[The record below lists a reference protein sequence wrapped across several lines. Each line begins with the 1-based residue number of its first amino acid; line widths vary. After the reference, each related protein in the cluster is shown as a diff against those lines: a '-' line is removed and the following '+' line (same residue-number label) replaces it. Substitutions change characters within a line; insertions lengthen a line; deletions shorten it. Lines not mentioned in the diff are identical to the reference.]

1 MDRSLEAPSAPESVG
16 CSRYSA
22 PDLDAGAISAAD
34 MDTLSE
40 TPALA
45 PAIGDPNQLHGV
57 DKNSGDVIA
66 ATANTPIAHGPGLK
80 VCTKRGRTKQQ

>member
-1 MDRSLEAPSAPESVG
+1 
-16 CSRYSA
+16 
-22 PDLDAGAISAAD
+22 
-34 MDTLSE
+34 
-40 TPALA
+40 LA